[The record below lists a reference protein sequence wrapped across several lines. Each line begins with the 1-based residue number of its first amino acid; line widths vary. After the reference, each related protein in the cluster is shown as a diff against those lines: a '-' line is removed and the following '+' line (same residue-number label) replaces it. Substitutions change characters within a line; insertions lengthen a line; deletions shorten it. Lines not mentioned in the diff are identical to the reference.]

1 MYTSSANSGFSLPGL
16 PWDSGWATDSSSRR
30 IGGAAPSF
38 PRLLPAYTPQYLA
51 NVCASFRSRSACW
64 AASELEHP
72 VPSAS
77 QPRQRAWQPNS
88 VNTTLIEQR
97 RWSHPAPKLVPQLV
111 RDLSTDAIFFLLSE
125 NTLQRRNSS
134 AHRPYGT
141 AF

>member
-72 VPSAS
+72 GPSAP
-77 QPRQRAWQPNS
+77 QPRQQAWQPNS
-88 VNTTLIEQR
+88 VNTILKEWW

-111 RDLSTDAIFFLLSE
+111 SDLSTDAICFLLSE
-125 NTLQRRNSS
+125 KNILQRRNS
-134 AHRPYGT
+134 
-141 AF
+141 